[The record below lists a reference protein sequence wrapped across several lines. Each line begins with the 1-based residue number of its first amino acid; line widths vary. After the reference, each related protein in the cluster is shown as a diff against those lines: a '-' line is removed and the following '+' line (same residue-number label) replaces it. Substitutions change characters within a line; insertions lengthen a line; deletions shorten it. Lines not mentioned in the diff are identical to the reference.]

1 MRQTFILKTGG
12 TLPVLRAERGDYDEW
27 ITDALGVPAQTIRVA
42 EGEPL
47 PSPREAGAVV
57 VTGSSAMVTD
67 RLEWSVR
74 SGDWLARVVEQGG
87 AVLGICYGH
96 QLLADALGGEVGPN
110 PRGREMGTVHIEQTR
125 EGRQDPLLGALR
137 DPLVM
142 QASHRQSVLRPP
154 PGARVLAT
162 SEGDPCQCF
171 AWGERVWGVQFHP
184 EWDHVVVRTYL
195 EDRRAILDAEGLD
208 ASAMI
213 ERVRSSED
221 GQALLRRFSEL
232 CLLRP

>member
-1 MRQTFILKTGG
+1 
-12 TLPVLRAERGDYDEW
+12 LPALRAARGDYDEW
-27 ITDALGVPAQTIRVA
+27 ITDALGVPTKTIRVA

-47 PSPREAGAVV
+47 PSPREVGAVV
-57 VTGSSAMVTD
+57 ITGSSAMVTD

-110 PRGREMGTVHIEQTR
+110 PRGREMGTVHVEQTQ

-154 PGARVLAT
+154 PGARVLAK
-162 SEGDPCQCF
+162 SEGDPCQSF

-195 EDRRAILDAEGLD
+195 EDRRTILDAEGLD

-213 ERVRSSED
+213 ERVRASED

-232 CLLRP
+232 CLLLS